1 MKFMQIFPLATS
13 LSLNCKKNDIMNT
26 NEHEWNR
33 IVLTPSVNVNALR
46 YDKRISLKL
55 KVHCIYTAVDFVLFH
70 GFDMNSNNSKR
81 QYKINLIL

>member
-1 MKFMQIFPLATS
+1 MKFMQIFPLANS

-46 YDKRISLKL
+46 YDKRISLKP
-55 KVHCIYTAVDFVLFH
+55 KVHCIYKAVDFVIFP
-70 GFDMNSNNSKR
+70 GF
-81 QYKINLIL
+81 